1 MTGIGSQSPNHQEG
15 VSAVSSINGNNEYVY
30 STNHALDVNATV
42 TVETAE
48 IIGTNANCYTG
59 QVTVSTMQVQLNAS
73 SHVLNNGIVVK
84 ALSTNAAD
92 IIVGLTGVTATT
104 GDIIEPGESRGY
116 AVNNTNLL
124 YIISASSTTDKV
136 SYGAN

>member
-1 MTGIGSQSPNHQEG
+1 MAGIGSQSPNHQEG
-15 VSAVSSINGNNEYVY
+15 LSAVSSITGNNEYVY
-30 STNHALDVNATV
+30 STNHALEVNASV
-42 TVETAE
+42 TIETAE
-48 IIGTNANCYTG
+48 VIGTNANCYTG
-59 QVTVSTMQVQLNAS
+59 QVTVNTTQVQLNAS
-73 SHVLNNGIVVK
+73 SHALNNGIVIK
-84 ALSTNAAD
+84 ALSSNAVN